1 MINHDHT
8 KEWWDNFWKN
18 PDQHFG
24 EPRQSLIDVVEDH
37 RSTLEHKNA
46 VSIVDIGS
54 GNGRYAIPFAQL
66 GYETTVIEKSE
77 TACEIISQR
86 AIHEGVDVTIIH
98 NDILRLDLRDDQAF
112 DIVFS
117 SGLLEEIVSEDQL
130 TAVDHIKRLTKIDG
144 LLVLKYCLEIKDRGV
159 TVREGLIGPLFIDD
173 PEWEVRSIETDPE
186 MRESNATIDFE
197 NRLRTETIIAFR
209 RAVSRS

>member
-18 PDQHFG
+18 PEQHFG
-24 EPRQSLIDVVEDH
+24 EPRQSLIDVVENH
-37 RSTLEHKNA
+37 TRALENKES
-46 VSIVDIGS
+46 VLLVDIGS
-54 GNGRYAIPFAQL
+54 GNGRYAIPFALL
-66 GYETTVIEKSE
+66 GYDTTAIEKSD

-86 AIHEGVDVTIIH
+86 ASREGVDVTILH
-98 NDILRLDLRDDQAF
+98 NDILSLDLQADRTF

-117 SGLLEEIVSEDQL
+117 SGLIEEIDSEDQL
-130 TAVDHIKRLTKIDG
+130 TAVDHIKRLTKNNG

-159 TVREGLIGPLFIDD
+159 TVKEGLIGPLFSND
-173 PEWEVRSIETDPE
+173 PEWEVQSIETDPE

-209 RAVSRS
+209 RFVARS